1 MNGIE
6 ISIIELE
13 TIKMLQEKYGE
24 DLEILNTDQM
34 NAQYKGIVKMVAFVL
49 SSASLMV
56 LQVL

>member
-24 DLEILNTDQM
+24 DLEIFNTDQM
-34 NAQYKGIVKMVAFVL
+34 NAQYKVL
-49 SSASLMV
+49 
-56 LQVL
+56 